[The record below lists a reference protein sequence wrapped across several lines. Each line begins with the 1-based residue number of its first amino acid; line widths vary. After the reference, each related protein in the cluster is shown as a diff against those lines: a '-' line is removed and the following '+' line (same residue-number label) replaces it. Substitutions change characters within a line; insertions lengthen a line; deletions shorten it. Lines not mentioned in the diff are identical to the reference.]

1 MIKSTEVVKPLSSII
16 GNKDV
21 TTPGIIRMTQKQ
33 ELVETY
39 RWLRQYGLNDSHSG
53 NASIRN
59 GDAVWVTPT
68 GACADT
74 LTEADLV
81 ACSID
86 GFVGE
91 KASLDAPL
99 HIAVY
104 RSNPDARCVLHS
116 HGPNTVAI
124 TMDGKDFVPP
134 DFEGAYYFQRV
145 PVLNIPYQDYLDES
159 PGQVS
164 RSLARHRITV
174 VRGHGVYA
182 CAETINLAY
191 KWTSSLELS
200 ANTAFIAK
208 LSGTIP
214 N

>member
-1 MIKSTEVVKPLSSII
+1 
-16 GNKDV
+16 
-21 TTPGIIRMTQKQ
+21 MTLKQ

-53 NASIRN
+53 NASIRD
-59 GDAVWVTPT
+59 GETIWITPT

-74 LTEADLV
+74 LKQGDLV
-81 ACSID
+81 ACGMNGSI
-86 GFVGE
+86 GE
-91 KASLDAPL
+91 NASLDAPL

-104 RSNPDARCVLHS
+104 QSNNEARCVLHS

-124 TMDGKDFVPP
+124 TMDGKDYVPP

-145 PVLNIPYQDYLDES
+145 PVITIPYQDYLDES

-164 RSLARHRITV
+164 RSLSNHRIAV
-174 VRGHGVYA
+174 VCGHGVYA

-191 KWTSSLELS
+191 KWTSSLESS
-200 ANTAFIAK
+200 AKTTFIAK
-208 LSGTIP
+208 LSGTLP